1 MTTTKTMTLPMER
14 EGFRIVD
21 RPEGIFVFGSI
32 PMDWMSAII
41 EVAKGRGFDYLDTG
55 SGSTLGC
62 WVFTDDAGR
71 DAVRAAIAAENESK
85 HGDNKLAKWR
95 DSTDIGISS
104 LTIAHVLG
112 GTTMGNNISDIPRDP
127 SDFGR
132 CLRLVR
138 LMGRRE
144 RLPEV
149 VSRHPAWKPFVW
161 AWDELERLYD
171 EESPSGNAPRLY
183 REMKNLAIMSRTTT
197 GLASSVDGGGG

>member
-41 EVAKGRGFDYLDTG
+41 EVAKGRGFDNLDTG

-85 HGDNKLAKWR
+85 HGDDKLAKWR
-95 DSTDIGISS
+95 AGTDVGISA
-104 LTIAHVLG
+104 LTIANVLG
-112 GTTMGNNISDIPRDP
+112 GTRLSPSGAGIPHDP
-127 SDFGR
+127 ADFSR

-138 LMGRRE
+138 LMDWRD
-144 RLPEV
+144 RLHEV
-149 VSRHPAWKPFVW
+149 AACWSWWTPFVD
-161 AWDELERLYD
+161 AWDELEALYD
-171 EESPSGNAPRLY
+171 EEAPTGSAPRLY
-183 REMKNLAIMSRTTT
+183 ARMQQLVAVSRSGTKTY
-197 GLASSVDGGGG
+197 LGGER